1 MTTTAVL
8 FDLDGTLLD
17 TAPDFE
23 TATNRLLA
31 ENNKPALLPGSIRH
45 LVGNGSAQIV
55 TQAFGVERDKPEFK
69 ALQLGFLEH
78 YRNCLVDK
86 TRLFTGLET
95 SLEYLDKS
103 QIPWGIVTNKPLE
116 YAKPIVKAL
125 LPSSQVLVCPDHV
138 EIAKPDPDGILLACS
153 TIDQDPESCLYVGD
167 HLRDIQAAKAAGSK
181 SVAVG
186 WGYIGD
192 EEEHTEWG
200 ADWCVAKSENLTQ
213 LLQELFAN

>member
-1 MTTTAVL
+1 MTFDAVL

-23 TATNRLLA
+23 TATNKLLK
-31 ENNKPALLPGSIRH
+31 ENDKPLLLPGAIRH

-55 TQAFGVERDKPEFK
+55 TQAFGIERDSPEFK
-69 ALQLGFLEH
+69 PLQLGFLEH
-78 YRNCLVDK
+78 YKNCLVDR
-86 TRLFTGLET
+86 TCIFDGLET
-95 SLEYLDKS
+95 SLTYLDENE
-103 QIPWGIVTNKPLE
+103 IPWGIVTNKPLE

-138 EIAKPDPDGILLACS
+138 EVAKPNPDGILLACE
-153 TIDQDPESCLYVGD
+153 TIEQDSSACLYVGD

-181 SVAVG
+181 SIAVG

-192 EEEHTEWG
+192 EEEHTEWD
-200 ADWCVAKSENLTQ
+200 ADWNVEHPADLLP
-213 LLQELFAN
+213 LLQQLFES